1 MKNLITLVSKFKV
14 IGVATLGIIVDGVS
28 VYSLDSNKTI
38 ESDMRLDGDGLW
50 ERVSS

>member
-14 IGVATLGIIVDGVS
+14 IGIATCIIVGGVS

>member
-1 MKNLITLVSKFKV
+1 MSDTTLRALVSVSASFFFFE
-14 IGVATLGIIVDGVS
+14 TNDVS